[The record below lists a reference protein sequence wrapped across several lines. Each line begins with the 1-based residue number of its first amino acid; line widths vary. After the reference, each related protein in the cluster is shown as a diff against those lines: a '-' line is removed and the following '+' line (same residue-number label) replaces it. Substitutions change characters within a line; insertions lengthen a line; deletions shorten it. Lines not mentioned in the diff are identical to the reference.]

1 MIRRPP
7 RSTLFPYTTL
17 FRSRE
22 VEHLIVRRVLNGV
35 DLFEDYV
42 ALELQVARAQHRIA
56 YQISEHVQCLRQ
68 VAVEHPRL
76 ERRGVTGGVGV
87 QRSAARLE
95 RQRDLLRRAA
105 LCPLEHHVL
114 EQVGHAHLRSE
125 ERRVGK
131 ECRSRWSP
139 YH

>member
-17 FRSRE
+17 FRSR
-22 VEHLIVRRVLNGV
+22 
-35 DLFEDYV
+35 D
-42 ALELQVARAQHRIA
+42 
-56 YQISEHVQCLRQ
+56 
-68 VAVEHPRL
+68 
-76 ERRGVTGGVGV
+76 
-87 QRSAARLE
+87 ARL
-95 RQRDLLRRAA
+95 DGHAALRRAA
-105 LCPLEHHVL
+105 RRRAVRPYRRPPDPRLRAHARRRRPYEDPEGDTMNALTRFVL
-114 EQVGHAHLRSE
+114 DHKRFVVGFWLAVTVAAFAAIGPAGSALSQQFTRSE